1 MNRTFQSKLAPY
13 IEGLIRERQ
22 TCGYLFNLYASHL
35 FRFDSF
41 IVAGGFDCGELN
53 EALFSAWAAQLE
65 TENQNSRN
73 SRVHAV
79 CELADY
85 MESLGRTVFH
95 PYKLGRKEY
104 TTPSIPTKDELM
116 RLFSHIDRSRV
127 NHKCFE
133 RFNIEYPILIRL
145 YYHCGLRLN
154 EAVMLK
160 REDVDLQYGSLYIRH
175 SNGDKDRIVMLPKD
189 FHDLVIKYDEKMEK
203 AYIPS
208 RKWFFPGFDID
219 KSFLKTSI
227 DKKFKQF
234 WIETFPDWSGPL
246 PTIHTLR
253 HAFVVHRMDDWVL
266 EGNDLKSLMPYLSR
280 YLGHSGIEQTMYYY
294 HQLDARSK
302 AVREILE
309 GCCPVIRGASL

>member
-1 MNRTFQSKLAPY
+1 MNRIFQSKLATY

-22 TCGYLFNLYASHL
+22 AGGYLFNLYAAHL
-35 FRFDSF
+35 ARFDSF
-41 IVAGGFDCGELN
+41 IVANGFDNGKLDEPS
-53 EALFSAWAAQLE
+53 FSAWSTRLE
-65 TENQNSRN
+65 TETQNTRN

-85 MESLGRTVFH
+85 MESLGCTVFH
-95 PYKLGRKEY
+95 PYKLGGKEY
-104 TTPSIPTKDELM
+104 STPIIPTKDELG
-116 RLFSHIDRSRV
+116 RLFSHIDQSRV
-127 NHKCFE
+127 KHKGLE
-133 RFNIEYPILIRL
+133 RFNIEYPILFRL

-160 REDVDLQYGSLYIRH
+160 REEVDLQHGSLYVRH
-175 SNGDKDRIVMLPKD
+175 SKGDKDRIVMLPKD
-189 FHDLVIKYDEKMEK
+189 FHDLVIKYDEKMEE
-203 AYIPS
+203 AYIPG
-208 RKWFFPGFDID
+208 RKWFFPGY
-219 KSFLKTSI
+219 KSNKPFLKTSI
-227 DKKFKQF
+227 DKKFGEF
-234 WIETFPDWSGPL
+234 WIGSFPDWTGSW
-246 PTIHTLR
+246 PTIHSLR

-309 GCCPVIRGASL
+309 GCCPVIRGANL